1 MEIELLTSAEAS
13 KELGISPKHLRK
25 TVRKRTP
32 DILKMI
38 EQSLIV
44 KSADGWKFAR
54 ECFEAIKA
62 AAAFSPSR
70 KRGEKGNSNQLFALK
85 KDADVYPVPAEL
97 TDGSPRWFGLRVTA
111 GREEMVYRLMQVFK
125 TRCLYDLDKVEV
137 FMPTWKVKDENGKI
151 SGEEAVFHKI
161 LFIRT
166 AQISQVYY
174 NIRQTSMHIRGWW
187 TAVKG
192 SGVPCM
198 IPEDYI
204 EMISKE
210 YEYRIKES
218 EFKQKV
224 KSLSVGMYIRV
235 IEGPFKGFVGQI
247 TELGSLI
254 KVELPIFGRLTGVA
268 LGPTQVDKL
277 EEAALKEAGVIAA

>member
-1 MEIELLTSAEAS
+1 MEELKLLTSAEAS
-13 KELGISPKHLRK
+13 KELGISSKQLRK
-25 TVRKRTP
+25 TVRKKTP
-32 DILKMI
+32 DILKMV
-38 EQSLIV
+38 ELSFIV
-44 KSADGWKFAR
+44 KSADGWHFAR
-54 ECFEAIKA
+54 DCFEAIRQA
-62 AAAFSPSR
+62 VAYSPER
-70 KRGEKGNSNQLFALK
+70 KKKNRNDFVR
-85 KDADVYPVPAEL
+85 KDADVYPVPPEL
-97 TDGSPRWFGLRVTA
+97 TDGSARWFGLRVTA
-111 GREEMVYRLMQVFK
+111 GREEMVYRLMQVFR
-125 TRCLYDLDKVEV
+125 TRGLYDLDKVEV
-137 FMPTWKVKDENGKI
+137 FMPTWKVKDEDGKI
-151 SGEEAVFHKI
+151 SREEAVFHKI

-187 TAVKG
+187 TSVKG

-218 EFKQKV
+218 EIRQKV
-224 KSLSVGMYIRV
+224 KSLSVGMYMRV